1 MSRAERSGEMEVR
14 RCALVFIHAGWCAR
28 VGIDSLAIP
37 PAGRGSVDLG
47 GGGST
52 AAGRQAGSV
61 QWGQIYPGP
70 RNKQGPDM
78 VSGARGTRPRARC
91 PPAAHP
97 RRRAPPTRSLPC
109 RTPARAG
116 TGGQAVGRF
125 RGGWGGFGVA
135 RHGMGAWLVPSAMRA
150 GAWGCAVPCRGEW
163 APHQPLFVAERER
176 GQW

>member
-1 MSRAERSGEMEVR
+1 MDDDEQSRAERGDGSPAVR
-14 RCALVFIHAGWCAR
+14 AR
-28 VGIDSLAIP
+28 IYTCGVVRARGDRFVGDP
-37 PAGRGSVDLG
+37 TG
-47 GGGST
+47 GARIGGS
-52 AAGRQAGSV
+52 GRRRQHRSRQAGSV

-163 APHQPLFVAERER
+163 APH
-176 GQW
+176 